1 MFTYVGGVYGIC
13 VFFSG
18 AGVVTPWEGIVVS
31 GECLATTELT
41 DEQVELE
48 LDVSK
53 PLARRDVIISA
64 FNLCFSYTCV

>member
-1 MFTYVGGVYGIC
+1 MRII
-13 VFFSG
+13 SG

-53 PLARRDVIISA
+53 PHPRRDVTII
-64 FNLCFSYTCV
+64 FNFRI